1 VIILI
6 VLQCSCQ
13 ELASLL
19 SAFGTITS
27 AFPEHTE
34 EFHSKLLNDIF
45 SSLPK
50 LKAPIKALL
59 AAIDIKKAN
68 SGRKDELW
76 TDPEQFPALDEY
88 KLVCMSLN
96 FSVMLLIPRFEA
108 NRNCQVGT

>member
-1 VIILI
+1 M
-6 VLQCSCQ
+6 LQCTCQ
-13 ELASLL
+13 ELASFL
-19 SAFGTITS
+19 SAFETVAN
-27 AFPEHTE
+27 AFPEHSE
-34 EFHSKLLNDIF
+34 EFDSKLLNDIF

-88 KLVCMSLN
+88 KLVCMFLTLSL
-96 FSVMLLIPRFEA
+96 S
-108 NRNCQVGT
+108 CC